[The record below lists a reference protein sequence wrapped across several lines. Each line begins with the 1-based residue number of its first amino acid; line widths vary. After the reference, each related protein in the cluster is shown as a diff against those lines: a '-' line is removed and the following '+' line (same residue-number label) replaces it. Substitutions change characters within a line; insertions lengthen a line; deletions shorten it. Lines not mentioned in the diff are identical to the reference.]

1 MTVSEA
7 KDMDILFARLD
18 DLCGAAMQGD
28 LAATSFL
35 SPRELY
41 FSDKY
46 LKSRGMSSR
55 FISWGGYDGAERA
68 KIFVLPDYI
77 EDNSDF
83 SAILGYG
90 FVPLCHHT
98 EWEPLTLKPTDSRHR
113 IYNCIL

>member
-41 FSDKY
+41 FLDKY
-46 LKSRGMSSR
+46 LKELKCK
-55 FISWGGYDGAERA
+55 IKETELSWD
-68 KIFVLPDYI
+68 FCD
-77 EDNSDF
+77 ED
-83 SAILGYG
+83 
-90 FVPLCHHT
+90 
-98 EWEPLTLKPTDSRHR
+98 PTV
-113 IYNCIL
+113 